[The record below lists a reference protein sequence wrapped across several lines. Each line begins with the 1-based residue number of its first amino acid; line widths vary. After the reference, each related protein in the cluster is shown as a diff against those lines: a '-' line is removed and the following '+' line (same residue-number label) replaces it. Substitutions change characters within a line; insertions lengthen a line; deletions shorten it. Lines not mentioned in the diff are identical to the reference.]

1 MLDAHVVTQS
11 NGRELTG
18 NSGKPAETDGY
29 FGVPRLDR
37 PSKKAVGLQKG

>member
-18 NSGKPAETDGY
+18 NSGKPGETDGY
-29 FGVPRLDR
+29 FGVPRLDH
-37 PSKKAVGLQKG
+37 PFEKAVGLERG